1 MLPLFVRRF
10 DLDSV
15 RDSVTCG
22 QRLAFFGHFIRK
34 EVGDGAAGVGWSH
47 LGRQRWMMEEMKS
60 KLGCCRLAKRD
71 HILFICNE
79 CDNSD

>member
-1 MLPLFVRRF
+1 MLSLFVRRF

-34 EVGDGAAGVGWSH
+34 EVGDGAAGVGRSH
-47 LGRQRWMMEEMKS
+47 LGRQRWMMEYIYIYIYIYIHEKQ
-60 KLGCCRLAKRD
+60 
-71 HILFICNE
+71 IV
-79 CDNSD
+79 